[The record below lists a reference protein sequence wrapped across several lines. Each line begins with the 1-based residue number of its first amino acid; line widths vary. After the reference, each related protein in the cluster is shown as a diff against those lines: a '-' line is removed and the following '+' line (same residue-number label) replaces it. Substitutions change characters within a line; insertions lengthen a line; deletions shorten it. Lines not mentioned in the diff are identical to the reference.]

1 MAFMHTEEA
10 HKTQYAVMAI
20 MRVFWSYALC
30 SALAALYHAN
40 RTLSLSGLPGSNV
53 GWDMPIEKENL
64 AISNNVTRPNFD
76 RIDKYIRELNFLG
89 PVSRNMAKVLA
100 KNRIIQ
106 PHKMKKIDSDVQ
118 LVKDYLIETL
128 GGTWADACVP
138 REQTDSLLVNP
149 ARSPRP
155 WESVERMLEDD
166 LFNKWVRGHL
176 HSKVPWM

>member
-1 MAFMHTEEA
+1 MLQQPRRARAGFGRSGGLSRAPCVTIA
-10 HKTQYAVMAI
+10 
-20 MRVFWSYALC
+20 WSRGKKPFDFL
-30 SALAALYHAN
+30 
-40 RTLSLSGLPGSNV
+40 
-53 GWDMPIEKENL
+53 
-64 AISNNVTRPNFD
+64 D